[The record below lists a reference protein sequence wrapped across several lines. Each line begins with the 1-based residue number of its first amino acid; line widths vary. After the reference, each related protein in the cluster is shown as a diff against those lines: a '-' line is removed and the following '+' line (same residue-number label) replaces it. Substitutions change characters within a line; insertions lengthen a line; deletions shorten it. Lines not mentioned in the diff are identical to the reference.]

1 MLFPTQTHK
10 LAAAPLHYPSTLCP
24 HTILPSPL
32 PSRRKTMAA
41 RRLGKRLAAVC

>member
-10 LAAAPLHYPSTLCP
+10 LAAAPLHNPSTLCP

-41 RRLGKRLAAVC
+41 RRLGKRLAVVC